1 MFYLSILINMIA
13 STTWL
18 CLIFINS
25 LLIIGLYEATEQG
38 RALSQ
43 LHDVLERRLP
53 DFLYKPL
60 LGCVYCMAS
69 VWGSIFFLFYF
80 YPLYQVEI
88 YVLLYLPF
96 HILAVSGLNYLL
108 YDMVLFFRK

>member
-1 MFYLSILINMIA
+1 MIA

-38 RALSQ
+38 RLLSR
-43 LHDVLERRLP
+43 LHDVLEQRLP
-53 DFLYKPL
+53 DYLYKPL

-69 VWGSIFFLFYF
+69 VWGCVFFLFYF
-80 YPLYQVEI
+80 YPAYLAEMY
-88 YVLLYLPF
+88 LMLCLPF
-96 HILAVSGLNYLL
+96 HVLAVSGLNYLL
-108 YDMVLFFRK
+108 YDMVLFLRR